1 MTSELEC
8 LMSSL
13 RYDCLVIMLNLLL
26 TSCFPLYLQLEGSP
40 VVGRPLTVHAI
51 LDNPIPRT
59 LTRAYFL
66 IEGPGLTDPIKI
78 PVKKYVYHSCLY
90 DYDLLIFVFTLTET
104 LLLEEKQE

>member
-1 MTSELEC
+1 MTSEFEC

-13 RYDCLVIMLNLLL
+13 RYDSLELSLIFTN
-26 TSCFPLYLQLEGSP
+26 FPLFLQLEGSP

-78 PVKKYVYHSCLY
+78 PVKKYVYRDCLY
-90 DYDLLIFVFTLTET
+90 DCDLIIFVFTSTET